1 MASGQISR
9 SAVCRRLPC
18 QTNATQGN
26 APANRPKHKPIG
38 AAPVNAVRQINT
50 IPAKSNETVTT
61 AETVRC
67 AIPLR
72 AMSCW
77 GFVGAG
83 CTGLAFLGQQDH
95 QIANNPVP
103 KRSPKM
109 TLTRSHQE
117 HHEYLP
123 LPPQMSDCSCAR

>member
-1 MASGQISR
+1 
-9 SAVCRRLPC
+9 PC

-77 GFVGAG
+77 GFVGAE
-83 CTGLAFLGQQDH
+83 CTGLAFLGQKDH
-95 QIANNPVP
+95 QIANHPVP
-103 KRSPKM
+103 KRSTKM
-109 TLTRSHQE
+109 PLMRAHQY
-117 HHEYLP
+117 HHEYLSLQP
-123 LPPQMSDCSCAR
+123 

>member
-1 MASGQISR
+1 
-9 SAVCRRLPC
+9 RRLPC

-83 CTGLAFLGQQDH
+83 CTGLAFLGQKDH

-103 KRSPKM
+103 KETRKRRSCEPTNKPNNNYH
-109 TLTRSHQE
+109 RHPQ
-117 HHEYLP
+117 LP
-123 LPPQMSDCSCAR
+123 I